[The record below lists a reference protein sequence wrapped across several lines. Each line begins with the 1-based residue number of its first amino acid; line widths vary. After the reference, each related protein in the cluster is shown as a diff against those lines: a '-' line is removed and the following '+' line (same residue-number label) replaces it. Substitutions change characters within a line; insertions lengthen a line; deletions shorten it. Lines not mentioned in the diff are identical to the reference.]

1 MIWIKFWEIF
11 QRLIGISKHPAST
24 EAKEW
29 QQVYLRHIEFLNE
42 QIKLLTTELNQEK
55 DRAKTDYDTQIAF
68 IEEEKIKHPENGV
81 DLDRWSEREKFF
93 YEKTIELNQKVID
106 LTEMSIF
113 KEITI
118 SMLESK
124 LKNTL

>member
-1 MIWIKFWEIF
+1 MWIEVLEILKRALGF
-11 QRLIGISKHPAST
+11 SKHPAST

-29 QQVYLRHIEFLNE
+29 QQVYLKHIEFLNE
-42 QIKLLTTELNQEK
+42 QIKFLTIELSQEK
-55 DRAKTDYDTQIAF
+55 DKAKADYDKQIAF

-81 DLDRWSEREKFF
+81 DLDKWSEREKFF

-106 LTEMSIF
+106 LTEMGIF
-113 KEITI
+113 REITI

-124 LKNTL
+124 FKKTL